1 MDDWYPQPKQ
11 EQFLRLPWYE
21 ALFGG
26 TKGPGKTDALLAE
39 STRQLSTPGYQA
51 IIFRRTLPKLAEIIE
66 RSHKWFSQSGAVWN
80 GEKHRWTWPNRN
92 FIAFGYCK
100 DEKDKYNY
108 QGHEYGFM
116 GFDQVEEFTLTQYL
130 FLLAQNRTSAPGIKC
145 YTRST
150 SNPGNVGH
158 AWVKDRFIDRL
169 PKDGTPRY
177 FKRVNDEDIQT
188 IADDPQAL
196 SRAFVFAQV
205 EDNKALLQVDP
216 DYIKR
221 LDMLPE
227 TDRKALRFGDW
238 DIFAGQFFREFSK
251 AYHVISAG
259 VIERLA
265 EARHTRFISFDYGYA
280 QPASVGWY
288 MLFAK
293 CPVCDGDHQ
302 LLLRHRELYSE
313 GYTYEGL
320 AEKIIEMTPIGQKI
334 SYAVADP
341 AIWGDVQHHLAKAFK
356 PKADE
361 KKGESGGEMMT
372 RLLKPLT
379 TLYRADNSR
388 IIGWGKVREI
398 LKLIPTQSGGVC
410 SKFMVT
416 DNCRH
421 FIRTIPGLIHDT
433 ERVEDVDTTGEDH
446 AADELRYAVMSRP
459 PAPKMPEPPKTP
471 AQSFWDRVKKD
482 GQRHDEACRNGGE
495 TRQIDT
501 NMAVSAEETA

>member
-1 MDDWYPQPKQ
+1 MDEWRPQPKQ
-11 EQFLRLPWYE
+11 EQFLRLSVYE

-51 IIFRRTLPKLAEIIE
+51 IIFRRTMPKLAEIIE
-66 RSHKWFSQSGAVWN
+66 RSHRWFGQTEATWN

-108 QGHEYGFM
+108 QGHEYSFM
-116 GFDQVEEFTLTQYL
+116 GFDQVEEFTLTMYL
-130 FLLAQNRTSAPGIKC
+130 FLLAQNRCSVPGIKC

-158 AWVKDRFIDRL
+158 AWVKSRFIDRL

-177 FKRVNDEDIQT
+177 FRRVNDEDVET
-188 IADDPQAL
+188 TADDPQAL

-205 EDNKALLQVDP
+205 EDNQALLQADP

-238 DIFAGQFFREFSK
+238 DIFAGQFFREFSR
-251 AYHVISAG
+251 AYHVLSTRALAGISKAP
-259 VIERLA
+259 
-265 EARHTRFISFDYGYA
+265 HTGFLSFDYGYS

-288 MLFAK
+288 KLFAK
-293 CPVCDGDHQ
+293 CPVCGGDHP
-302 LLLRHRELYSE
+302 LLVRHRELYEE
-313 GYTYEGL
+313 GHTYEGL
-320 AEKIIEMTPIGQKI
+320 AEKILSMTPADETPE
-334 SYAVADP
+334 YAVADP
-341 AIWGDVQHHLAKAFK
+341 AIWGDVQHHLAKAYT

-361 KKGESGGEMMT
+361 RKGESGGEVMT
-372 RLLKPLT
+372 RLFMPRFP
-379 TLYRADNSR
+379 LYRADNSR
-388 IIGWGKVREI
+388 IIGWGRVREY
-398 LKLIPTQSGGVC
+398 LQLVKTQSRNAC
-410 SKFMVT
+410 TKFMVT

-421 FIRTIPGLIHDT
+421 FLRTIPGLIHDT
-433 ERVEDVDTTGEDH
+433 EYVEDVDTSGEDH
-446 AADELRYAVMSRP
+446 AADECRYAMMSRP
-459 PAPKMPEPPKTP
+459 ALPKLAEPPKTP
-471 AQSFWDRVKKD
+471 AQEFWDRVQRD
-482 GQRHDEACRNGGE
+482 AQRHDQAYSGDDGLRSLSTDIVREEA
-495 TRQIDT
+495 T
-501 NMAVSAEETA
+501 V

>member
-1 MDDWYPQPKQ
+1 MDSWYPQPKQ

-39 STRQLSTPGYQA
+39 ATRQLSIPGYKA

-66 RSHKWFSQSGAVWN
+66 RSHRWFSQTEAVWN

-116 GFDQVEEFTLTQYL
+116 GFDQVEEFTLTMYL
-130 FLLAQNRTSAPGIKC
+130 FLLAQNRCSATGIKC

-177 FKRVNDEDIQT
+177 FKRVNDEDVET
-188 IADDPQAL
+188 MADDPQAL

-205 EDNKALLQVDP
+205 EDNQALLQVDP

-238 DIFAGQFFREFSK
+238 TIFAGQFFREFSR
-251 AYHVISAG
+251 AYHVLPARALEDISR
-259 VIERLA
+259 EP
-265 EARHTRFISFDYGYA
+265 HTRFLSFDYGYA

-288 MLFAK
+288 KLFAK
-293 CPVCDGDHQ
+293 CPVCGGDHP
-302 LLLRHRELYSE
+302 LLVRHRELYSE

-320 AEKIIEMTPIGQKI
+320 AEKILAMTPADETPA
-334 SYAVADP
+334 YAVADP
-341 AIWGDVQHHLAKAFK
+341 AIWGDVQHHLAKAYK

-372 RLLKPLT
+372 RLFLPRFP
-379 TLYRADNSR
+379 LYRADNSR
-388 IIGWGKVREI
+388 IIGWGRVREY
-398 LKLIPTQSGGVC
+398 LKLIPTQAGGFC
-410 SKFMVT
+410 TKTMVT

-421 FIRTIPGLIHDT
+421 FLRTIPGLIHDT
-433 ERVEDVDTTGEDH
+433 EHVEDVDTAGEDH
-446 AADELRYAVMSRP
+446 PADEWRYAHMSRP
-459 PAPKMPEPPKTP
+459 ILPRLPEPPKTP
-471 AQSFWDRVKKD
+471 AEDFWNRVQKDAQRHNQMQGGED
-482 GQRHDEACRNGGE
+482 GQRSL
-495 TRQIDT
+495 DT
-501 NMAVSAEETA
+501 SMTSEEVTV